1 MAASNAVSGQGTS
14 SSAVLLVLY
23 APDNRMLAPLS
34 CIDGL
39 QGIVWV
45 DSRELDPVQLMQRH
59 PGIQL
64 VLLDYTGGNVDY
76 SQRLAGVIGSLAA
89 PPAMMGVGSI
99 PEGPQQSTQ
108 LLNAIRSGIRDFIDL
123 SAPMED
129 VQDILKRVK
138 REIRP
143 QISAPPAA
151 IGNTTPDGELYV
163 VLGVRPGIGTS
174 TLTAHLAS
182 LIAAQGEPSSAA
194 KEQCLLLDFGLPAG
208 DAALYLGVEGSFH
221 LEDALRSIGR
231 IDSTF
236 ATSALSHHDSGLSVL
251 ARSSS
256 AFPAEE
262 ASLLVQKLRCLYR
275 NLLCDLGGVDP
286 SSIPTS
292 LLLNA
297 SQTWLVT
304 DQSIGSLLSL
314 DRCLQNL
321 EQRGARDERL
331 QLVIN
336 RYDENFGLSPDQIS
350 ERFRLPV
357 VSVIPERS
365 RQIRSAASIGK
376 LLHEQTSSDPYL
388 SALKP
393 LLQCIAPSR
402 TVVAAT
408 SPLSR
413 LATYISPSKW
423 KKS

>member
-14 SSAVLLVLY
+14 PSAVLMVLY

-59 PGIQL
+59 PGILL

-89 PPAMMGVGSI
+89 PPVMMGVGSI
-99 PEGPQQSTQ
+99 PEGPQQSAQ
-108 LLNAIRSGIRDFIDL
+108 LLNAIRSGVRDFIDL

-129 VQDILKRVK
+129 VQDILRRVK

-143 QISAPPAA
+143 QISAAAPAP
-151 IGNTTPDGELYV
+151 GNSIPDGDLYV
-163 VLGVRPGIGTS
+163 VLGVRPGLGTS

-182 LIAAQGEPSSAA
+182 LIAAQGEPPQVAR
-194 KEQCLLLDFGLPAG
+194 EQCLLLDFGLPAG

-275 NLLCDLGGVDP
+275 NLLCDLGGVEP
-286 SSIPTS
+286 ASIPTS

-297 SQTWLVT
+297 RQTWLVT

-314 DRCLQNL
+314 DRCLQSL
-321 EQRGARDERL
+321 EQRGARDDRL
-331 QLVIN
+331 HLVIN
-336 RYDENFGLSPDQIS
+336 RYDENFGLSPDQIA

-376 LLHEQTSSDPYL
+376 LLHEQSGSDPYL

-393 LLQCIAPSR
+393 LLHRITPARTAAP
-402 TVVAAT
+402 VN